1 MTRRRRFPDDA
12 AAAIEP
18 DTRARYQHGL
28 QAYASQFHIPPG
40 ATSGTGRR

>member
-1 MTRRRRFPDDA
+1 VTRRRRLPDDA
-12 AAAIEP
+12 AVAIEP
-18 DTRARYQHGL
+18 DTRARYQDGL